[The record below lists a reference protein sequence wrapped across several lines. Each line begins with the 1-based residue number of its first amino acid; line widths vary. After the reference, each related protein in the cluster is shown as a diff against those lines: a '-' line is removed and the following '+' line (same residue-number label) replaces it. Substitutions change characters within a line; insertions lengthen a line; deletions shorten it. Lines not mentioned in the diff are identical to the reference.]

1 MVSEM
6 SFLLV
11 FGLGAV
17 CMLLGFFLAVRGI
30 GASESES
37 AIKVIGI
44 EIRAS
49 KVGPGVLFALFG
61 LVLVITAIV
70 KLQGPSGAS
79 PAAAGAPPQAQA
91 QAQAQT
97 AGAPSAPGAPASAPL
112 AAAAAPTAVP
122 RDLVST
128 LGEHNVHGS
137 QGDAALR
144 EWTGGQGSHYRQIAE
159 ATLAALGPRRLAGA
173 GVDLLKVNYFYLRE
187 FGVDDEAKLP
197 PGHVIDPARLQ
208 RALVLAHRDMN
219 GGAATSLAEISR

>member
-91 QAQAQT
+91 QA
-97 AGAPSAPGAPASAPL
+97 AGVASAPR
-112 AAAAAPTAVP
+112 APAPAPVATGAAPAP
-122 RDLVST
+122 GDLVAA

-144 EWTGGQGSHYRQIAE
+144 EWTEGQGSHYRQIAE

>member
-1 MVSEM
+1 VFSET

-11 FGLGAV
+11 FGLGAA
-17 CMLLGFFLAVRGI
+17 CMLLGFFLVVRGI
-30 GASESES
+30 GTSESES

-70 KLQGPSGAS
+70 KLQGPAGVAPV
-79 PAAAGAPPQAQA
+79 PAAQATQPAGMPP
-91 QAQAQT
+91 
-97 AGAPSAPGAPASAPL
+97 
-112 AAAAAPTAVP
+112 PTIVEAVP
-122 RDLVST
+122 KTPAGDLIDA
-128 LGEHNVHGS
+128 LGQHNIHGS

-144 EWTGGQGSHYRQIAE
+144 EWTEGHGHYRQIAE
-159 ATLAALGPRRLAGA
+159 ATLAALGQRRLTGA

-208 RALVLAHRDMN
+208 RAIILAHRDMN
-219 GGAATSLAEISR
+219 GGGATSLAEIAR

>member
-1 MVSEM
+1 MFSET

-17 CMLLGFFLAVRGI
+17 CMLLGFFLVVRGI
-30 GASESES
+30 GTSDSES

-44 EIRAS
+44 EIKAS

-61 LVLVITAIV
+61 LVLVITAIA
-70 KLQGPSGAS
+70 KQQAPAPAS
-79 PAAAGAPPQAQA
+79 PSAAKAPAPAPPQGEAQA
-91 QAQAQT
+91 KAQA
-97 AGAPSAPGAPASAPL
+97 AAVASPG
-112 AAAAAPTAVP
+112 AAAPNADP
-122 RDLVST
+122 ADLVAD
-128 LGEHNVHGS
+128 LARHNVHGS

-144 EWTGGQGSHYRQIAE
+144 EWTESQGAHYRQIAE
-159 ATLAALGPRRLAGA
+159 ATLAALGPRRFAGA

-219 GGAATSLAEISR
+219 GGAATSLGEIAR